1 VEHGRPASD
10 RERELVDRANAGDR
24 RALETLYGDHR
35 DWVTALAYRFTGSP
49 DDALDVLQETYLYFF
64 SKFPG
69 FELRASIRGFLY
81 PVVKHSSITVIRRRR
96 QLVDLESRRSGEAV
110 TDVGW
115 HGAEGR
121 FARLV
126 DRLPDGQREVVQLRF
141 ALDFRLEEIAEA
153 LEIPLGTVKSRL
165 HNALRS
171 LREVEA
177 PEVGDEAQSRGS
189 GRGGQP

>member
-1 VEHGRPASD
+1 VESGRPASE
-10 RERELVDRANAGDR
+10 RERELVDRANQGDQ
-24 RALETLYGDHR
+24 RALERLYDDHR
-35 DWVTALAYRFTGSP
+35 AWVTSLAHRFTGSA

-69 FELRASIRGFLY
+69 FELRSSIRGFLY

-96 QLVDLESRRSGEAV
+96 QLVDLDARRGGEP
-110 TDVGW
+110 TTETGW

-126 DRLPDGQREVVQLRF
+126 GRLPDGQREVVHLRF

-153 LEIPLGTVKSRL
+153 LAIPVGTVKSRL
-165 HNALRS
+165 HNALKT
-171 LREVEA
+171 LRELEQPEA
-177 PEVGDEAQSRGS
+177 GDAAPGEASRG
-189 GRGGQP
+189 GRP

>member
-1 VEHGRPASD
+1 VEHGRPGASD

-24 RALETLYGDHR
+24 RALESLYGDHR
-35 DWVTALAYRFTGSP
+35 DWVTALAHRFTGSA

-81 PVVKHSSITVIRRRR
+81 PVVKHSSITVVRRRR
-96 QLVDLESRRSGEAV
+96 QLVDLDSHRAGEPV
-110 TDVGW
+110 TDIGW

-126 DRLPDGQREVVQLRF
+126 GKLPDGQREVVQLRF

-171 LREVEA
+171 LRELEA
-177 PEVGDEAQSRGS
+177 PETAATAEK
-189 GRGGQP
+189 RGGQP

>member
-1 VEHGRPASD
+1 VEPGRPASD

-24 RALETLYGDHR
+24 RALEALYGEHR
-35 DWVTALAYRFTGSP
+35 DWVTALAYRFTGSA

-81 PVVKHSSITVIRRRR
+81 PVVKHSSITVVRRRR
-96 QLVDLESRRSGEAV
+96 QLHDLEARRGGEEAGE
-110 TDVGW
+110 VGW

-121 FARLV
+121 FTRLIARL
-126 DRLPDGQREVVQLRF
+126 PEGQREVVKLRF
-141 ALDFRLEEIAEA
+141 GLDFRLEEIAEA

-171 LREVEA
+171 LRELEA
-177 PEVGDEAQSRGS
+177 PEAAAS